1 LFKLITKS
9 TDMKKALIGLSGVI
23 MLTLVVVL
31 FVNAKNS
38 PQDVKKTTTEQKA
51 DCGKCPSKAGCGTM
65 AEAKTTETKTCDPA
79 KCKEAGCDPA
89 KCKEGKCDDTTCKAK
104 CKSTGGDMKNCDPAK
119 CTGMAKK

>member
-1 LFKLITKS
+1 
-9 TDMKKALIGLSGVI
+9 MKKALIGISGII

-38 PQDVKKTTTEQKA
+38 PQDVKKAATEQKA
-51 DCGKCPSKAGCGTM
+51 DCAKCPSAAGCGTM
-65 AEAKTTETKTCDPA
+65 AEAKKAEAKTCDPA

-89 KCKEGKCDDTTCKAK
+89 KCKEGKCDDATCKAK
-104 CKSTGGDMKNCDPAK
+104 CKSAGGDMKNCDPAK